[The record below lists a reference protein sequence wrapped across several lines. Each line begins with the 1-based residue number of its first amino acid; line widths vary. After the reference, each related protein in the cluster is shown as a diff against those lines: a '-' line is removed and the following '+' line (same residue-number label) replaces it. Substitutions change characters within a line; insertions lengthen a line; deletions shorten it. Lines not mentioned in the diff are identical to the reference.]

1 MTGIVEIRPKTASLQ
16 PWQGESVENSVMQP
30 LRLRAQL
37 GPDLRYRVALS
48 ADRLKEL
55 SERTGYDLSLSGD
68 PDDPHPFWDESKV
81 ARVILKNKTNIFD
94 LSNPAHEIQ
103 FAIAKSH
110 DFVALDLEDATNRP
124 ETKFVIYSQEEAATK
139 KAGKVKLTQDAMIMV
154 SKLNKP
160 TKIKLLMIL
169 TGTYHNNS
177 SNDVIDVATHEQ
189 AVSNP
194 KEFLRWAEATKEEI
208 AIRVLLLNSIEEGF
222 ISKSG
227 GRIMFGD
234 VELGLTLDDAVA
246 TLMKPDSID
255 IQVRLKEKL
264 EAVGKV

>member
-1 MTGIVEIRPKTASLQ
+1 
-16 PWQGESVENSVMQP
+16 
-30 LRLRAQL
+30 
-37 GPDLRYRVALS
+37 
-48 ADRLKEL
+48 
-55 SERTGYDLSLSGD
+55 
-68 PDDPHPFWDESKV
+68 
-81 ARVILKNKTNIFD
+81 
-94 LSNPAHEIQ
+94 
-103 FAIAKSH
+103 
-110 DFVALDLEDATNRP
+110 
-124 ETKFVIYSQEEAATK
+124 
-139 KAGKVKLTQDAMIMV
+139 
-154 SKLNKP
+154 
-160 TKIKLLMIL
+160 
-169 TGTYHNNS
+169 
-177 SNDVIDVATHEQ
+177 
-189 AVSNP
+189 VSNP